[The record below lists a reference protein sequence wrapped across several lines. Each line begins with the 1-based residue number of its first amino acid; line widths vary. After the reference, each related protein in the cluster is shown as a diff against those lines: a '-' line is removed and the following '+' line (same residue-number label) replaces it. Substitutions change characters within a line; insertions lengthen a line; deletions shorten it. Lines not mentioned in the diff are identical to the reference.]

1 MAAEKSEPRLKP
13 WAFVPLLYFLQAI
26 PVSLVQDVSTIVYK
40 DLGIANESITR
51 WTSLIALPWSLQLLL
66 GPLVDLSGTKRQW
79 VMRCQMFITFALM
92 AAPFALRMPGAFEL
106 SLGAFLVA
114 AIFSALCNT
123 AMDGFYLLSMPK
135 DEQAKFVGVQTTCY
149 RLGTLFA
156 KGFLVFLAGL
166 LMSFPSM
173 QVAVNGGSFALRPVK
188 DAPKTTHLP
197 SELTLKV
204 TAGEL
209 TDDAG
214 TGFTPAIRIPDDIN
228 DLFIDPN
235 GQVNSGGRVFG
246 SIVQPGA
253 SVNASSSHTLLGR
266 RDAWAATL
274 FLGAVLYGLLYL
286 LERKVM
292 PRPSIDVL
300 AEEAPGEMRRN
311 IVRTLTVVTAGLSG
325 YFAAN
330 AIVRLTANAI
340 WSMRDGAST
349 GPLKGWM
356 LADTPKILGFQVGD
370 TGVQGEIVQ
379 LVLAGAIFVFA
390 LAMARASIKG
400 TQMGAAFGSYF
411 RQPGIAA
418 ILAFLMFYRFG
429 EAMVSKMSPLFLK
442 DSIAAGGLGL
452 STELV
457 GTIKGVVGV
466 FGIVL
471 GGLAGGWVVSKF
483 GLRKSFWPIA
493 ICMHLP
499 NLLYLWASISH
510 PPYAAIYGVDFCEQF
525 GYGFGF
531 AGYIVYQMRVA
542 QRGNFRTAHYALGVG
557 IGATF
562 IQVAGILS
570 GVLQANLGYTGF
582 FIAALVMGIPGL
594 LTLLFIPLDEGSEA
608 QGSGALSS

>member
-1 MAAEKSEPRLKP
+1 
-13 WAFVPLLYFLQAI
+13 
-26 PVSLVQDVSTIVYK
+26 
-40 DLGIANESITR
+40 
-51 WTSLIALPWSLQLLL
+51 
-66 GPLVDLSGTKRQW
+66 
-79 VMRCQMFITFALM
+79 
-92 AAPFALRMPGAFEL
+92 
-106 SLGAFLVA
+106 
-114 AIFSALCNT
+114 
-123 AMDGFYLLSMPK
+123 
-135 DEQAKFVGVQTTCY
+135 
-149 RLGTLFA
+149 
-156 KGFLVFLAGL
+156 
-166 LMSFPSM
+166 
-173 QVAVNGGSFALRPVK
+173 
-188 DAPKTTHLP
+188 
-197 SELTLKV
+197 
-204 TAGEL
+204 
-209 TDDAG
+209 
-214 TGFTPAIRIPDDIN
+214 
-228 DLFIDPN
+228 
-235 GQVNSGGRVFG
+235 
-246 SIVQPGA
+246 
-253 SVNASSSHTLLGR
+253 
-266 RDAWAATL
+266 
-274 FLGAVLYGLLYL
+274 
-286 LERKVM
+286 M
-292 PRPSIDVL
+292 PRPSLDVL
-300 AEEAPGEMRRN
+300 ADEAPGEMRRN
-311 IVRTLTVVTAGLSG
+311 IVRTLMVVTAGLSG
-325 YFAAN
+325 YFTAS

-340 WSMRDGAST
+340 WAMRDGSPN

-356 LADTPKILGFQVGD
+356 LADSPRILTFQVGN
-370 TGVQGEIVQ
+370 TGVQGEILQ
-379 LVLAGAIFVFA
+379 LVMAGAIFVFA
-390 LAMARASIKG
+390 LALARASIKG

-499 NLLYLWASISH
+499 NLLYLWASIAH
-510 PPYAAIYGVDFCEQF
+510 PPSSAIYGVDFCEQF

-608 QGSGALSS
+608 RGA